1 MSPLLVPPLCFAAPM
16 VIGYLV
22 WWELVTKWQA
32 QL

>member
-1 MSPLLVPPLCFAAPM
+1 MAPYLYFAAPA

-22 WWELVTKWQA
+22 WWDLMTRWQA

>member
-1 MSPLLVPPLCFAAPM
+1 MAPWIYFAAPA

-22 WWELVTKWQA
+22 WWDLVTNWQA

>member
-1 MSPLLVPPLCFAAPM
+1 MAPSLYFAAPL

-22 WWELVTKWQA
+22 WWDLVTKWQA